1 MTMLPDCWDA
11 GSHCAFGRPDTSHTL
26 QVSSRDADGPAVHLL
41 QLAEDT
47 GLGGGWG
54 DAGTLYFTIPA
65 GGTGEGRFRRGR
77 DPGPVLLT
85 RTA

>member
-1 MTMLPDCWDA
+1 MLPDCWDA

-26 QVSSRDADGPAVHLL
+26 RVSSRDADGPAVHLL

-47 GLGGGWG
+47 GLGRGWG

-65 GGTGEGRFRRGR
+65 GALAKDDSGEA
-77 DPGPVLLT
+77 VAQALCC
-85 RTA
+85 